1 MTENKNIPPFEC
13 NMYSIGF
20 KKGRKVATDDIV
32 EAIDDFL
39 KYDYPEEL
47 NDGFIRGMKK
57 AREIVKDWGCEN
69 GREQNG

>member
-1 MTENKNIPPFEC
+1 MIQMAGNKNIPSFEC

-20 KKGRKVATDDIV
+20 NKGRKAATDDII

-39 KYDYPEEL
+39 KYDYPEL

-57 AREIVKDWGCEN
+57 AREIVKDWGCKN
-69 GREQNG
+69 GRE

>member
-1 MTENKNIPPFEC
+1 MAENKNIQPFAC

-20 KKGRKVATDDIV
+20 NKGRKAATDDILD
-32 EAIDDFL
+32 AIDDFL

-57 AREIVKDWGCEN
+57 AREIVKDWGCED
-69 GREQNG
+69 GRE